1 MPVSA
6 ESIEA
11 TLRENIPITYLEVL
25 DESNGCG
32 ENYAVFIVSE
42 AFVGKLPL
50 ARHRLINDVL
60 KDQISQMHAFSQKHM
75 TPKQYE
81 AKLAAEAGI

>member
-6 ESIEA
+6 ESIEIA
-11 TLRENIPITYLEVL
+11 LRESIPITHLEVT
-25 DESNGCG
+25 DQSNGCG

-42 AFVGKLPL
+42 IFVGKLPL
-50 ARHRLINDVL
+50 ARHRLINELL

-81 AKLAAEAGI
+81 AKLAAELGT